1 MRQRE
6 RGKEAS
12 NQTHPM
18 NDQDLQTLVDN
29 AVALH
34 REIAD
39 KTEQLK
45 SLKAKLVQHTK
56 TNQVALTP
64 TETGGKRF
72 TAKGSDGCVAR
83 VSFPAAALISEIE
96 AQGEIAQRAHTIAG
110 DHFRRLFTTVK
121 SYQLVENFRAEV
133 VAPLAGRK
141 AAALIALCESES
153 APRVSFEAAIRAVD
167 HTARCA

>member
-1 MRQRE
+1 
-6 RGKEAS
+6 
-12 NQTHPM
+12 M
-18 NDQDLQTLVDN
+18 NEQELQTLVDN

-34 REIAD
+34 REIAE

-45 SLKAKLVQHTK
+45 ALKASLVQHAK
-56 TNQVALTP
+56 TNDAALAP

-72 TAKGSDGCVAR
+72 TVKGSDGCIAR
-83 VSFPAAALISEIE
+83 VSFPAAALASEIE
-96 AQGEIAQRAHTIAG
+96 AQGEVAQQAHTLAG

-133 VAPLAGRK
+133 AARLSARK
-141 AAALIALCESES
+141 AAALVALCESES
-153 APRVSFEAAIRAVD
+153 APRVSFEAAFRDVD